1 MPSFLKVP
9 KVRSEPYRRYIA
21 SLPCYRCGVHGYSQA
36 AHADEGKGIGL
47 KTDDLT
53 CYPLCGPR
61 LRDPGCHEIVG
72 RSMDRDYRR
81 VYEQEGAAWAKA
93 ELIRQSQEDRK
104 LRELLLKLGVLNPT
118 RSATQSRP

>member
-1 MPSFLKVP
+1 MLGPKVP

-53 CYPLCGPR
+53 CYPLCGMSYGTGE
-61 LRDPGCHEIVG
+61 GCHHYVG
-72 RSMDRDYRR
+72 RRMSKEERR
-81 VYEQEGAAWAKA
+81 GFEVAGAAWARDA
-93 ELIRQSQEDRK
+93 LIRQSQEDRK
-104 LRELLLKLGVLNPT
+104 LRELLLKLGVL
-118 RSATQSRP
+118 